1 MLGNPPLPELQTT
14 EPPHRDL
21 LIRSVAARLHL
32 VVKGFR
38 PIAQDLLADTS
49 RIDVFGVAGDG
60 AAVFALLGQEDE
72 ALTLLG
78 RALAQRAWLA
88 PRLADWLKL
97 APDLGVRP
105 DGAVQALL
113 LCPRFG
119 PEALAAAGAVD
130 PSTLQLVTWR
140 FVRNGSHAD
149 VLLEPVAAMSR
160 SQSPEAP
167 ARTEA
172 AAPSAFRTGLSQ
184 ADLGLSDDELAE
196 FE

>member
-1 MLGNPPLPELQTT
+1 MTEQQTT
-14 EPPHRDL
+14 EPPHRAL

-32 VVKGFR
+32 VVKGFQ

-60 AAVFALLGQEDE
+60 AAVLALLGEEDE
-72 ALTLLG
+72 ALTLLA

-105 DGAVQALL
+105 DAAVQALL

-119 PEALAAAGAVD
+119 PEALAAAGTVD
-130 PSTLQLVTWR
+130 RSTLRLVTWR

-149 VLLEPVAAMSR
+149 VLLEPVGAPPLS
-160 SQSPEAP
+160 SQAP
-167 ARTEA
+167 APAEPA
-172 AAPSAFRTGLSQ
+172 SPSAFRTGLSE
-184 ADLGLSDDELAE
+184 ADLGLSDEELAE